1 MGNEDNID
9 KAINLLINSDVSNYR
24 IAKETGI
31 APTTL
36 TNYKTGKTKPTPANA
51 KAILQYLTNR
61 IELMSEQEIAAQDEE
76 IRRGEVVEYKHKP
89 SGIPLIP
96 LNAVAG
102 VLAGNSIPV
111 MDYECEHY
119 NVPLFKGADFLI
131 QINGDSMQPKYYSG
145 DIVACRRLRIDTFF
159 QWNRSYVIDS
169 EQGILL
175 KRILPGR
182 DEQHLTLVS
191 ENTAYPPFELLRDEI
206 YSIALVVGVIRAE

>member
-1 MGNEDNID
+1 MSDAD
-9 KAINLLINSDVSNYR
+9 KVIKLLISSDLSSYK
-24 IAKETGI
+24 ISKDTGI
-31 APTTL
+31 TQGTL
-36 TNYKTGKTKPTPANA
+36 SNYKTGKTKPTDANTR
-51 KAILQYLTNR
+51 ILLKYLSSHVG
-61 IELMSEQEIAAQDEE
+61 LMSDEEIAAQEE
-76 IRRGEVVEYKHKP
+76 EVRRGETVEYKHKP

-159 QWNRSYVIDS
+159 QWNRSYVVDS

-175 KRILPGR
+175 KRILPGH
-182 DEQHLTLVS
+182 DDQHLTLVS
-191 ENTAYPPFELLRDEI
+191 DNTAYPPFELLREEI